1 MWPGFRKWV
10 GVNSSWQNVGK
21 VLAVIILA
29 VELFLAL
36 EQDPVDQRDL
46 GMILIAAGLL
56 GLASL
61 FRRNGN
67 GRNGSG

>member
-10 GVNSSWQNVGK
+10 GENSSWQNVGK